1 MAETGTKLRPCQEV
15 ARAIAEAL
23 AAMDN
28 QPSDELVLK
37 RNYIERLK
45 REKNPERIIDEL
57 PQLAGCDYQAIP
69 EEDIVR
75 LHWWG
80 IFHDKPK
87 VGYFCLRI
95 KCPGGIVKPAQL
107 RGVGELSVR
116 YGQNYVEL
124 TTRQNFQLHHVH
136 LTQLPEVF
144 DRIYALGLTTKGGCG
159 DTVRNITGCP
169 VAGLDPHEL
178 FDPTPIILEAAQLF
192 DSTPEYSDLPRK
204 HKITISTCPYWCT
217 APEINCVAFVG
228 AEKDG
233 RKGFTVLV
241 GGGLASTPRLAKPL
255 GVFIEPQDAIPV
267 MVAILELWRTNKRYR
282 VSRVKARFKFMVDDY
297 GPERIRLMIEQAL
310 GRKLEDYPETPRP
323 IGFTNHMGIHEQ
335 KGHGTGDKGQAY
347 YIGVPVLAGQMK
359 GEHLIAL
366 ADWLESFGGDF
377 RITRQQNFILT
388 NVPESKVDDTV
399 ALLRELGYSPFAC
412 PLIANGI
419 ACTGDPFCNYSVTNA
434 KHHLREVIAHLR
446 SVFGDEIWHQ
456 VRLTLHMDGCP
467 HACAQH
473 WVGDIGLQGTAATL
487 PDGTKQEGF
496 DIILGGGIGELPR
509 IGRQIIRRVP
519 AHEVKF
525 VVERLVRAYLQER
538 QNGETF
544 QQWCLRVGDEHLK
557 AVATAVSTGLIA
569 V

>member
-1 MAETGTKLRPCQEV
+1 MSERTTLRPCQEI

-28 QPSDELVLK
+28 QPSDDLVLK

-45 REKNPERIIDEL
+45 REKNPEGIIEEL

-95 KCPGGIVKPAQL
+95 KFPGGIVKPNHL
-107 RGVGELSVR
+107 RVVGELSVR
-116 YGQNYVEL
+116 YGRNYVEL

-144 DRIYALGLTTKGGCG
+144 ERIRAAGMTTKGGCG

-178 FDPTPIILEAAQLF
+178 FDPTPIILEAADLF
-192 DSTPEYSDLPRK
+192 DRTPEYSDLPRK
-204 HKITISTCPYWCT
+204 HKITISTCPFWCT
-217 APEINCVAFVG
+217 APQINCVALVG
-228 AEKDG
+228 AEKDR

-255 GVFIEPQDAIPV
+255 GVFIEPHDAIPV

-297 GPERIRLMIEQAL
+297 GPERLRQMIEQAL

-335 KGHGTGDKGQAY
+335 KDGRY
-347 YIGVPVLAGQMK
+347 YIGVPVLAGQMQ
-359 GEHLIAL
+359 GEHLLAL
-366 ADWLESFGGDF
+366 ADWLETFGGDF

-388 NVPESKVDDTV
+388 SVPESKVDDTL
-399 ALLRELGYSPFAC
+399 ALLFSLGYSPFTC
-412 PLIANGI
+412 SLVANSIG
-419 ACTGDPFCNYSVTNA
+419 CTGDPFCNYAVVNA
-434 KHHLREVIAHLR
+434 KHYLRDLVAHLQA
-446 SVFGDEIWHQ
+446 VFGSEIWQQ
-456 VRLTLHMDGCP
+456 VRLTLHVDGCP

-473 WVGDIGLQGTAATL
+473 WVGDLGLQGTATTL
-487 PDGTKQEGF
+487 PDGSKKEGF
-496 DIILGGGIGELPR
+496 DIILGGGLGELPR
-509 IGRQIIRRVP
+509 IGRQVIRRVP
-519 AHEVKF
+519 ADEVKF
-525 VVERLVRAYLQER
+525 VVERLVRAYLEER
-538 QNGETF
+538 QGSETF
-544 QQWCLRVGDEHLK
+544 QQWCLRVGDERLK
-557 AVATAVSTGLIA
+557 AIAAEPVAVGPQRA
-569 V
+569 

>member
-1 MAETGTKLRPCQEV
+1 MAEKVALRPCQEIS
-15 ARAIAEAL
+15 RAIAEAL

-45 REKNPERIIDEL
+45 REKNPEAIVAEL
-57 PQLAGCDYQAIP
+57 PQLASCDYQAIP
-69 EEDIVR
+69 EDDIVR

-107 RGVGELSVR
+107 RGVGELSVS

-144 DRIYALGLTTKGGCG
+144 DRIHALGLTTKGGCG

-178 FDPTPIILEAAQLF
+178 FDPTPILLEAAQLF
-192 DSTPEYSDLPRK
+192 DRTPEYSDLPRK
-204 HKITISTCPYWCT
+204 HKITISTCPFWCT
-217 APEINCVAFVG
+217 APEINCVALVG

-297 GPERIRLMIEQAL
+297 GQERIRQMIEQAL
-310 GRKLEDYPETPRP
+310 GRRLEDYPQTPRP
-323 IGFTNHMGIHEQ
+323 IGSRTRMGCRER
-335 KGHGTGDKGQAY
+335 KGRGGREGGRVY
-347 YIGVPVLAGQMK
+347 SMGGPFVAGQLR
-359 GEHLIAL
+359 GADWIAW
-366 ADWLESFGGDF
+366 ADWLES
-377 RITRQQNFILT
+377 
-388 NVPESKVDDTV
+388 
-399 ALLRELGYSPFAC
+399 
-412 PLIANGI
+412 
-419 ACTGDPFCNYSVTNA
+419 
-434 KHHLREVIAHLR
+434 
-446 SVFGDEIWHQ
+446 
-456 VRLTLHMDGCP
+456 
-467 HACAQH
+467 
-473 WVGDIGLQGTAATL
+473 
-487 PDGTKQEGF
+487 
-496 DIILGGGIGELPR
+496 
-509 IGRQIIRRVP
+509 
-519 AHEVKF
+519 
-525 VVERLVRAYLQER
+525 
-538 QNGETF
+538 
-544 QQWCLRVGDEHLK
+544 
-557 AVATAVSTGLIA
+557 
-569 V
+569 

>member
-1 MAETGTKLRPCQEV
+1 MADKTALRPCQEI

-28 QPSDELVLK
+28 QPSDELILK

-45 REKNPERIIDEL
+45 REKNPDAIVAEL
-57 PQLAGCDYQAIP
+57 PQLANCDYQAIP
-69 EEDIVR
+69 EDDIVR

-144 DRIYALGLTTKGGCG
+144 DRIHALGLTTKGGCG

-178 FDPTPIILEAAQLF
+178 FDPTPILLEAAELF
-192 DSTPEYSDLPRK
+192 DRTPEYSDLPRK
-204 HKITISTCPYWCT
+204 HKITISACPFWCT
-217 APEINCVAFVG
+217 TPEINCVALVG

-255 GVFIEPQDAIPV
+255 GVFLEPQDAIPLL
-267 MVAILELWRTNKRYR
+267 VAILELWRTNKRYR

-297 GPERIRLMIEQAL
+297 GPERIRQMIEQAL
-310 GRKLEDYPETPRP
+310 GRRLEDYPQTPRP

-335 KGHGTGDKGQAY
+335 KGRGAWDGGRVY

-366 ADWLESFGGDF
+366 ADWLDSFGGDF

-388 NVPESKVDDTV
+388 NVPESKLDDTL
-399 ALLRELGYSPFAC
+399 ALLRELGYSPFTC
-412 PLIANGI
+412 PLVANGI
-419 ACTGDPFCNYSVTNA
+419 ACTGDPFCNYAVTDA
-434 KHHLREVIAHLR
+434 KRHLKEVITHLR
-446 SVFGDEIWHQ
+446 SVFGDAI
-456 VRLTLHMDGCP
+456 
-467 HACAQH
+467 
-473 WVGDIGLQGTAATL
+473 
-487 PDGTKQEGF
+487 
-496 DIILGGGIGELPR
+496 
-509 IGRQIIRRVP
+509 
-519 AHEVKF
+519 
-525 VVERLVRAYLQER
+525 
-538 QNGETF
+538 
-544 QQWCLRVGDEHLK
+544 
-557 AVATAVSTGLIA
+557 
-569 V
+569 